1 MKLNFSVTR
10 FLSALILALA
20 SGCVPIEETTDIPAE
35 LAGKWYDKDYFFTF
49 EITEDGEGYIA
60 EKRLHYAVTI
70 AGSHVRFKDEETSS
84 EKGSFYYS
92 IDGGKMIMKTA
103 SGVFDAL
110 EAGSPFMKSN
120 SSPQDHGPPVEFIGN
135 WYSINHPSTTPN
147 FTITADKKITISG
160 YEAPYNVV
168 ISENI
173 LSVFTGNSNLEGTFH
188 YLIRYNE
195 SIKYDEMSVS
205 GGTDICTGLSLL
217 SPFAKKN

>member
-120 SSPQDHGPPVEFIGN
+120 SSPQDHGSPVEFIGN
-135 WYSINHPSTTPN
+135 WYRADYPSSPLY
-147 FTITADKKITISG
+147 FTITAEGKITISG
-160 YEAPYNVV
+160 DSDVYDLI
-168 ISENI
+168 IS
-173 LSVFTGNSNLEGTFH
+173 GNTAFVYKGGISKGSFQYYFN
-188 YLIRYNE
+188 
-195 SIKYDEMSVS
+195 YDRLFVS